1 MNKYIQWGP
10 NMTDYKK
17 AKIICELIQQQ
28 QTPTPEMK
36 AEFKRLVGNGYIK
49 LCGNK
54 IYAINKGANN
64 D

>member
-1 MNKYIQWGP
+1 
-10 NMTDYKK
+10 MTDDKK